1 MPPAVP
7 PKTYTLLI
15 TGHDMPGLSGLTLVR
30 GACRPHGAAGNRGQA
45 AGSFRLSEARQAL
58 SSAFNSHRG
67 CVMENQ
73 FFYSAASN
81 RR

>member
-1 MPPAVP
+1 MATNLFQRIKRKRAKSEVAATAEEGKAGWGRFMPPAMP

-45 AGSFRLSEARQAL
+45 AE
-58 SSAFNSHRG
+58 
-67 CVMENQ
+67 
-73 FFYSAASN
+73 
-81 RR
+81 